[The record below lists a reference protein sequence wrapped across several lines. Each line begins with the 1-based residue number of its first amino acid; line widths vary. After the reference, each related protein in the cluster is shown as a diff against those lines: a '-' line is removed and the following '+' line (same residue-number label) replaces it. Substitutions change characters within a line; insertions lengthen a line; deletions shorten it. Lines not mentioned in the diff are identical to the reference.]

1 MDFGIFTDFP
11 VRMGMVDTEAF
22 DEGFSQVELADR
34 AGIDSVWLAEYHF
47 SPDRSVSA
55 APLIVG
61 SAVAARTRNIR
72 IGLAVQVLP
81 LFNPLRVAEE
91 VATMDHVSKGR
102 FNFGIGRS
110 GSTKF
115 YDAFGID
122 YSESR
127 SRFYESLDVITGAW
141 TNDSLSHHGEH
152 FDFDDVS
159 VVPKPY
165 QKPYPPF
172 RVAIASEDSY
182 SQMGE
187 LGYPIFIMSNTPLPQ
202 LEERVSQYRDA
213 WRSAGHPGSGDVMLR
228 APAFVSESADE
239 AYSAPEVSTMH
250 GIAYRVRELMASAA
264 SQEVI
269 DRLKKVA
276 DVPYDEILKAR
287 CIYGTPEAVVE
298 RIHEFDDRLGLNGI
312 LMEVN
317 YGGQIPYDKVVDTIQ
332 LLADRVMP
340 RFR

>member
-1 MDFGIFTDFP
+1 MDFGIFTDYP
-11 VRMGMVDTEAF
+11 VREGMVEPEAF
-22 DEGFSQVELADR
+22 DEAFSQVELADQ

-47 SPDRSVSA
+47 SPDRSVSS
-55 APLIVG
+55 APLIIG
-61 SAVAARTRNIR
+61 SAVAARTSNIR

-91 VATMDHVSKGR
+91 VATMDQVSKGR

-115 YDAFGID
+115 YDAFGVN

-127 SRFYESLDVITGAW
+127 TRFYESLDVILKAW
-141 TNDSLSHHGEH
+141 TCDGVSHHGEH
-152 FDFDDVS
+152 FNIEGVS

-187 LGYPIFIMSNTPLPQ
+187 LGYPIFVMSNTPLPQ

-213 WRSAGHPGSGDVMLR
+213 WQAAGHPGSGDVMLR
-228 APAFVSESADE
+228 APAFISESADE
-239 AYSAPEVSTMH
+239 AYSAPEASTMH
-250 GIAYRVRELMASAA
+250 GIAYRVNELIASAA
-264 SQEVI
+264 NQEVI

-276 DVPYDEILKAR
+276 DVPYSEILKAR
-287 CIYGTPEAVVE
+287 CIYGTPEAVVD
-298 RIHEFDDRLGLNGI
+298 RIHEFDDRLGLSGI

-317 YGGQIPYDKVVDTIQ
+317 YGGQIPYDKVVNTIQ
-332 LLADRVMP
+332 LLADKVMP

>member
-1 MDFGIFTDFP
+1 MDFGIFTDYP
-11 VRMGMVDTEAF
+11 VRQGMVEPEAF
-22 DEGFSQVELADR
+22 DEAFSQVELADQ

-47 SPDRSVSA
+47 SPDRSVSS
-55 APLIVG
+55 APLIIG
-61 SAVAARTRNIR
+61 SAVAARTSNIR

-91 VATMDHVSKGR
+91 VATMDQISKGR

-115 YDAFGID
+115 YDAFGVN

-127 SRFYESLDVITGAW
+127 TRFYESLDVILKAW
-141 TNDSLSHHGEH
+141 TCDGVSHHGEH
-152 FDFDDVS
+152 FNIEGVS

-187 LGYPIFIMSNTPLPQ
+187 LGYPIFVMSNTPLPQ

-213 WRSAGHPGSGDVMLR
+213 WQAAGHPGSGDVMLR
-228 APAFVSESADE
+228 APAFISESADE
-239 AYSAPEVSTMH
+239 AYSAPEASTMR
-250 GIAYRVRELMASAA
+250 GIAYRVNELIATAA
-264 SQEVI
+264 NQEVI

-276 DVPYDEILKAR
+276 DVPYSEILKAR
-287 CIYGTPEAVVE
+287 CIYGTPEAVVD
-298 RIHEFDDRLGLNGI
+298 RIHEFDDRLGLSGI

-317 YGGQIPYDKVVDTIQ
+317 YGGQIPYDKVVNTIQ
-332 LLADRVMP
+332 LLADKVMP

>member
-1 MDFGIFTDFP
+1 MDFGIFTDYP
-11 VRMGMVDTEAF
+11 VREGMVEPEAF
-22 DEGFSQVELADR
+22 DEAFSQVELADQ

-47 SPDRSVSA
+47 SPDRSVSS
-55 APLIVG
+55 APLIIG
-61 SAVAARTRNIR
+61 SAVAARTSNIR

-91 VATMDHVSKGR
+91 VATMDQVSKGR

-115 YDAFGID
+115 YDAFGVN

-127 SRFYESLDVITGAW
+127 TRFYESLDVILKAW
-141 TNDSLSHHGEH
+141 TCDGVSHHGEH
-152 FDFDDVS
+152 FNIEGVS

-187 LGYPIFIMSNTPLPQ
+187 LGYPIFVMSNTPLPQ

-213 WRSAGHPGSGDVMLR
+213 WQAAGHPGSGDVMLR
-228 APAFVSESADE
+228 APAFISESADE
-239 AYSAPEVSTMH
+239 AYSAPEASTMH
-250 GIAYRVRELMASAA
+250 GIVYRVNELIATAA
-264 SQEVI
+264 NQEVI

-276 DVPYDEILKAR
+276 DVPYSEILKAR
-287 CIYGTPEAVVE
+287 CIYGTPEAVVD
-298 RIHEFDDRLGLNGI
+298 RIHEFDDRLGLSGI

-317 YGGQIPYDKVVDTIQ
+317 YGGQIPYDKVVNTIQ
-332 LLADRVMP
+332 LLADKVMP